1 MVRPTHLLVP
11 LVAFGLLFDAALIVI
26 VGLPARHPRAVP
38 PRHSAR
44 APLPHSVGRGVVV
57 VLDGRS
63 AAQMGVPSPWG
74 VSSQTANL
82 VEFDT
87 FDGCATASVLGVSFR
102 GGDQDRMRRAVTVLG
117 QITGSTFNLALTQ
130 RWKRRLQTDMPRRR
144 AVAYAVYDPSNE
156 QAVMTA
162 RLAGKRVITVLVVH
176 VMATRHPGCS
186 PATRRES
193 AAALLRRALSPR
205 LVGGRFD

>member
-1 MVRPTHLLVP
+1 VRPTHLIVP
-11 LVAFGLLFDAALIVI
+11 LVALGLLVDAALIGVA
-26 VGLPARHPRAVP
+26 GLPARHPRADP
-38 PRHSAR
+38 PRRSAR
-44 APLPHSVGRGVVV
+44 EPLPHSVGRGVMVA
-57 VLDGRS
+57 LDGRS

-74 VSSQTANL
+74 VSSRTAPNL
-82 VEFDT
+82 VEFGT

-117 QITGSTFNLALTQ
+117 QITGSTFNLGLTQ
-130 RWKRRLQTDMPRRR
+130 RWKRRLQTDIPRRR
-144 AVAYAVYDPSNE
+144 AVTYTVYDPSNE